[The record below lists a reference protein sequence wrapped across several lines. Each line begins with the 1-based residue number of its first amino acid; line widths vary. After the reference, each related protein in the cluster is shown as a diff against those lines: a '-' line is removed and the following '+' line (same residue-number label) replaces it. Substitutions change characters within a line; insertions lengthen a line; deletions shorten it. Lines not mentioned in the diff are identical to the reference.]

1 MLRPRGN
8 IPRREVS
15 RRPPKHLFQQWPIPH
30 LSYAVTQRFVRSLL
44 VVLAVVVLVHQTLI
58 RPPAMAESAS
68 ASRDLPPPVAEM
80 RDRLLAAVAS
90 GDIEDLNEPLAW
102 NELPIV
108 FGSAEDGDDP
118 IAHWQRISADGKG
131 IQVLEDMGRA
141 LALPPARL
149 AIGRDVENAGVYV
162 WPYLS
167 ERALDRLTVEEEKDL
182 RTLNDGD

>member
-1 MLRPRGN
+1 
-8 IPRREVS
+8 
-15 RRPPKHLFQQWPIPH
+15 
-30 LSYAVTQRFVRSLL
+30 
-44 VVLAVVVLVHQTLI
+44 
-58 RPPAMAESAS
+58 MAESAS

-182 RTLNDGD
+182 RTLMTETEAKKMREGGTWTWWRLVIGADGTWHAFQKGE